1 MMETKKLHSVCE
13 VINQS
18 PPQFTGYKQYVATG
32 DLQNSE
38 IISSTNVTYETRPSR
53 ADSILKSGDVIF
65 AKMANTDKALI
76 ARKMHEEMLFSTGFA
91 VLRPIPEI
99 LDSGY
104 LYHILRS
111 ERFLS
116 EKNRLSSGATQ
127 KAITNKALL
136 RINLP
141 LPSLSEQKRI
151 ANILDLVEKTGFL
164 SKKIERNIASI
175 WKGLFQEKILSEVGR
190 YPISRKQYPIGDG
203 WEWVKLVDVAKLESG
218 HTPSRNK
225 SEWWGGD
232 ISWITLGDI
241 RKHDGKT
248 IFSTN
253 ENTNQLGIENSSAR
267 ILPEK
272 TVCFARTA
280 SVGFVT
286 IMGKPMATS
295 QDFVN
300 FVCSDRIIPEYLLF
314 AFMASRR
321 WLLSIAN
328 GSTHKTI
335 YYPVV
340 KSLYIA
346 LPTIE
351 KQKIFSELFNSL
363 ETLSANFVPI
373 ERFYTSLQESASTE
387 LI

>member
-1 MMETKKLHSVCE
+1 MFETKKLHSVCE
-13 VINQS
+13 IINQS

-38 IISSTNVTYETRPSR
+38 IISSTNVTYDNRPSR

-65 AKMANTDKALI
+65 AKMADTDKALI
-76 ARKMHEEMLFSTGFA
+76 AGKMHEEMLFSTGFA
-91 VLRPIPEI
+91 VLRPMPEI
-99 LDSGY
+99 LDSRY

-111 ERFLS
+111 EKFLS

-136 RINLP
+136 GINLP
-141 LPSLSEQKRI
+141 LPPIREQKRI

-164 SKKIERNIASI
+164 SKKIERNMDSI
-175 WKGLFQEKILSEVGR
+175 WKGLFQEKIISEVGR
-190 YPISRKQYPIGDG
+190 YPISRKQHPIGDG

-225 SEWWGGD
+225 PEWWGGD
-232 ISWITLGDI
+232 IGWITLGDI
-241 RKHDGKT
+241 RKHDGRT

-253 ENTNQLGIENSSAR
+253 ENTNPLGIENSSAR

-300 FVCSDRIIPEYLLF
+300 FVCSDRIVPEYLLF

-346 LPTIE
+346 LPKIE
-351 KQKIFSELFNSL
+351 TQKIFSELFNSL
-363 ETLSANFVPI
+363 ETLSANFAPI
-373 ERFYTSLQESASTE
+373 ELFYSSLKGSASTE